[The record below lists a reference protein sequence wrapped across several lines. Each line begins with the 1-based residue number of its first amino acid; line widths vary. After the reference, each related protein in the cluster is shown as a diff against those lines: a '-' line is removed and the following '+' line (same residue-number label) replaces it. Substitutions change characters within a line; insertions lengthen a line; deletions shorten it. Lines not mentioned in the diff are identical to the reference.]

1 MCDITKQDVK
11 GRMMQGSGGKNECS
25 ISQLTN
31 STFCL
36 SDPSSSFSS
45 GHNLA
50 AVVKD
55 EKKQNVTVFFI
66 IYFSQVLLLALSN
79 ALSMPQVQGYSKSVQ
94 VTAPIKCICNQG
106 CIFFSGL
113 RKITAFILFLFRY
126 CCLMWTLGLAKLEQD
141 IDLFCGFGIF
151 LVFFLLL
158 YDYLG
163 AWFC

>member
-1 MCDITKQDVK
+1 MK
-11 GRMMQGSGGKNECS
+11 
-25 ISQLTN
+25 
-31 STFCL
+31 
-36 SDPSSSFSS
+36 
-45 GHNLA
+45 
-50 AVVKD
+50 
-55 EKKQNVTVFFI
+55 KKQNVTVFFI

-79 ALSMPQVQGYSKSVQ
+79 VLSMPQVQGYSKSVR

-126 CCLMWTLGLAKLEQD
+126 CCLKWTLGLAKLEQD
-141 IDLFCGFGIF
+141 IDLFCGFV
-151 LVFFLLL
+151 VFFLLL

>member
-50 AVVKD
+50 AVVKN
-55 EKKQNVTVFFI
+55 EKKAKCNCIFHYLFFSS
-66 IYFSQVLLLALSN
+66 FTFGSF
-79 ALSMPQVQGYSKSVQ
+79 
-94 VTAPIKCICNQG
+94 KCIKHATSTG
-106 CIFFSGL
+106 VL
-113 RKITAFILFLFRY
+113 
-126 CCLMWTLGLAKLEQD
+126 
-141 IDLFCGFGIF
+141 
-151 LVFFLLL
+151 
-158 YDYLG
+158 
-163 AWFC
+163 